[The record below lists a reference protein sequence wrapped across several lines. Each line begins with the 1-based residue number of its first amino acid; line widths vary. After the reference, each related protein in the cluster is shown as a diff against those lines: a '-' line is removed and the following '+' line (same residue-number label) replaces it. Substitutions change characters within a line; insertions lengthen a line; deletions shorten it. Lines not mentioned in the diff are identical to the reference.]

1 METITISVK
10 VLKELIAIADDYLA
24 GEYIT
29 ETNKSYF
36 IGKREA
42 YLNLLTNYTNEEWKN

>member
-1 METITISVK
+1 MEKTVTISVK
-10 VLKELIAIADDYLA
+10 VLEELISIANDYLA
-24 GEYIT
+24 GEHQS

-42 YLNLLTNYTNEEWKN
+42 YQTLLDHYNY

>member
-1 METITISVK
+1 MEKTITISVK
-10 VLKELIAIADDYLA
+10 VLEQLISIADDYLA
-24 GEYIT
+24 GEYQS

-42 YLNLLTNYTNEEWKN
+42 YQNLLDNSNY

>member
-1 METITISVK
+1 MEKTITISVK
-10 VLKELIAIADDYLA
+10 VLEQLISIADDYLA
-24 GEYIT
+24 GEYQS

-42 YLNLLTNYTNEEWKN
+42 YQNLLDNYNY